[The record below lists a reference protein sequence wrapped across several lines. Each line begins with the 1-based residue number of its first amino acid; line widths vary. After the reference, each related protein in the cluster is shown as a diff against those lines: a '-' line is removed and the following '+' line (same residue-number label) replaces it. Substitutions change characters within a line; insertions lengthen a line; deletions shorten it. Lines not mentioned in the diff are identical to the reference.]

1 MSVLQ
6 TLFHIH
12 TQAQPKNLLA
22 SEQKTYGYHS
32 KPLGDAQEIFFEA
45 GSYLHLFHQESG
57 KFATYAG
64 RLAEIH
70 RELKYSGT
78 YWQTYDELVAQAD
91 GHGIPKAKLKKL
103 MDDSGAGPA

>member
-32 KPLGDAQEIFFEA
+32 KPLGDPQEIFFEA

-70 RELKYSGT
+70 GRSNIAGT
-78 YWQTYDELVAQAD
+78 IGKTMVNLPT
-91 GHGIPKAKLKKL
+91 GAKFACVIIRAAL
-103 MDDSGAGPA
+103 